1 MSSRYSSRRGW
12 SRREFLK
19 ATGGLAAAAAAFNP
33 LLPTLV
39 ETSPTQKLSGELKIL
54 QWSHFVPNHDTW
66 FDKFATE
73 WGTKN
78 GVKVTVDHINN
89 ADIPAKAAA
98 EINAG
103 EGHDMIEYIYPPSAL
118 EKSVIDLTNVNKEAV
133 KRHGTQVELCTRST
147 FNAKT
152 NKYYG
157 FSHGWVPDPGD
168 YRKSMWEKV
177 GLPNGPTTWDELLKG
192 GAEIKAKQGV
202 QMGIGMSNEI
212 DSNMALRGII
222 WSFGGAEQDKDENV
236 TLNSP
241 ETVAAVEYVKKLY
254 EQAMTPE
261 VFGWNAASNNQLLIA
276 GKASWILNS
285 ISAYR
290 TAQDQNP
297 DIVDDIW
304 FTSPLKGPGGI
315 GVVSEHLVPVY
326 FVPNHSKNPDAA
338 QEFMLHLVANYNQTV
353 YESKLY
359 NFPAFFST
367 APQLMEKDGWL
378 DKDPFGSKPAD
389 KLALLKDAEKW
400 STVIGH
406 PGPANAA
413 IGELFT
419 TFVIPTM
426 YAKAAKGELSPAD
439 AVKEAHDTYVK
450 VYDKWRKEGLVG
462 GTK

>member
-1 MSSRYSSRRGW
+1 MSRRFSSKRGL

-19 ATGGLAAAAAAFNP
+19 TAGGLAAAAAFHPVLTAP
-33 LLPTLV
+33 IDMKA
-39 ETSPTQKLSGELKIL
+39 SQKLSGELKIL
-54 QWSHFVPNHDTW
+54 QWSHFVPDHDKW
-66 FDKFATE
+66 FDPFVKE
-73 WGTKN
+73 WGDKN

-89 ADIPAKAAA
+89 ADIPARAAA
-98 EINAG
+98 EITAG
-103 EGHDMIEYIYPPSAL
+103 EGHDLIEYIFPPSAL
-118 EKSVIDLTNVNKEAV
+118 EPSVLDLSDVNKEAV
-133 KRHGTQVELCTRST
+133 KRFGKQVELCTRSS
-147 FNAKT
+147 FNPKT
-152 NKYYG
+152 GVYYG

-168 YRKSMWEKV
+168 YRKSMWDQV
-177 GLPNGPTTWDELLKG
+177 GLPNGPTSWDELLKG

-212 DSNMALRGII
+212 DSNMAGRGII

-241 ETVAAVEYVKKLY
+241 ETVAAVEYMKKLY
-254 EQAMTPE
+254 EQAMTSE

-290 TAQDQNP
+290 TAQTQNP

-304 FTSPLKGPGGI
+304 FSSPLKGPGGM
-315 GVVSEHLVPVY
+315 GLVSEHLVPVY
-326 FVPNHSKNPDAA
+326 FVPKFSKNPDAA
-338 QEFMLHLVANYNQTV
+338 KEFMLYLVANYNLVTNNA
-353 YESKLY
+353 KLY
-359 NFPAFFST
+359 NFPAFPST
-367 APQLMEKDGWL
+367 VPQLMEKDGWL
-378 DKDPFGSKPAD
+378 DKDPYGSKPSD
-389 KLALLKDAEKW
+389 KLALLKDSDKW

-413 IGELFT
+413 IGEAFT

-426 YAKAAKGELSPAD
+426 FAKAAKGEMTPAE
-439 AVKEAHDTYVK
+439 AVKDAHDQYVK
-450 VYDKWRKEGLVG
+450 IFDKWRKAGLVG

>member
-1 MSSRYSSRRGW
+1 MSRRFSSTRGL

-19 ATGGLAAAAAAFNP
+19 TAGGLAAAAAFSPIIAAP
-33 LLPTLV
+33 LDVKP
-39 ETSPTQKLSGELKIL
+39 SMRLSGELKIL
-54 QWSHFVPNHDTW
+54 QWSHFVPAHDKW
-66 FDKFATE
+66 FDPFAKD
-73 WGTKN
+73 WGSKN
-78 GVKVTVDHINN
+78 GVNVTVDHINN
-89 ADIPAKAAA
+89 ADIPARAAA
-98 EINAG
+98 EITAG
-103 EGHDMIEYIYPPSAL
+103 EGHDLIEYIFPPSAL
-118 EKSVIDLTNVNKEAV
+118 EPSVLDLSDLNKEAQ
-133 KRHGTQVELCTRST
+133 KRFGDQVELCTRSS
-147 FNAKT
+147 FNPKT
-152 NKYYG
+152 SKFYG

-168 YRKSMWEKV
+168 YRKSMWDQV

-212 DSNMALRGII
+212 DSNMAGRGII

-241 ETVAAVEYVKKLY
+241 ETVAAVEYMTKLY
-254 EQAMTPE
+254 QQAMTAE

-304 FTSPLKGPGGI
+304 FSSPLKGPNGLGM
-315 GVVSEHLVPVY
+315 VSEHLVPVY
-326 FVPNHSKNPDAA
+326 FVPKFAKNPDAA
-338 QEFMLHLVANYNQTV
+338 QEFMLYLVANYNLVTNN
-353 YESKLY
+353 SKLY
-359 NFPAFFST
+359 NFPAFPST
-367 APQLMEKDGWL
+367 APQLMDKDGWL
-378 DKDPFGSKPAD
+378 DTDPFGSKPAN

-413 IGELFT
+413 IGEAFT
-419 TFVIPTM
+419 TFVIPQM
-426 YAKAAKGELSPAD
+426 FAKAAKGEMSAAD
-439 AVKEAHDTYVK
+439 AVKDAHDQYVK
-450 VYDKWRKEGLVG
+450 IFDKWRKAGLVG

>member
-1 MSSRYSSRRGW
+1 MPSRYSSRRGW
-12 SRREFLK
+12 SRRDFLK
-19 ATGGLAAAAAAFNP
+19 ATGGLAAAAAFSP
-33 LLPTLV
+33 LSPTFV

-54 QWSHFVPNHDTW
+54 QWSHFVPNHDKW
-66 FDKFATE
+66 FDQFVKD
-73 WGTKN
+73 WGDKN

-98 EINAG
+98 EITAG
-103 EGHDMIEYIYPPSAL
+103 EGHDLIEYIYPPSAL
-118 EKSVIDLTNVNKEAV
+118 EKSVLDLSDLNKEAV
-133 KRHGTQVELCTRST
+133 KRHGKQVELCTRST
-147 FNAKT
+147 YNAKT

-177 GLPNGPTTWDELLKG
+177 GMPNGPSTWEELLKG

-304 FTSPLKGPGGI
+304 FTPPLKGPTGI
-315 GVVSEHLVPVY
+315 GLVSEHLVPVY
-326 FVPNHSKNPDAA
+326 FIPNHSKNPDAA
-338 QEFMLHLVANYNQTV
+338 QEFMLHLVANYNQVV

-389 KLALLKDAEKW
+389 KLALLKEAEKW

-426 YAKAAKGELSPAD
+426 FAKAAKGELSAAD
-439 AVKEAHDTYVK
+439 AVKEAHATYVK
-450 VYDKWRKEGLVG
+450 VYEKWRKEGLVG